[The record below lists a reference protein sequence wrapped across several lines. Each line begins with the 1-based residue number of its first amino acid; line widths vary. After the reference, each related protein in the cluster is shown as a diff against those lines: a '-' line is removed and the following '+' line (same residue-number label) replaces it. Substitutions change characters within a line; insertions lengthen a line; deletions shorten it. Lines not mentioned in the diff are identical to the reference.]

1 MGIESTHPLYDET
14 KPKWTRV
21 RDSFLGSDEIKIKGE
36 VYLPKLGSQDKD
48 QYEAYVLRAM
58 YVNAIKNTVQGLVGA
73 VMRIDPVIE
82 APDRVMELAED
93 ITGTGVSLNDFISNM
108 LSEQLLMGRQGVLV
122 DRTEERAYLSG
133 YTTEQI
139 TNWIGDEC
147 IVLKESFLQEDS
159 SDPYLMEYEVQY
171 RELLID
177 EDEKFLVRI
186 WRDDNGWSVV
196 DEIYP
201 TKVGQEL
208 DSLPFVA
215 LSGNELNLNPSQPP
229 LMSLVDTNLSM
240 YRTSAD
246 LEHGRHF
253 TALPT
258 PYVTG
263 IDDTNELK
271 IGSGSAWILPDAS
284 SKAGYLEFTGQG
296 LQALEKAVEEKRGI
310 MASLGA
316 SLLQTQKSGV
326 ESAESIRLR
335 QNSEASVLVG
345 AVLSVQEGI
354 AKALSILAEWEGV
367 SGDIKVALNTDFV
380 DTKIDAGDLAA
391 LREAWQS
398 GAISHETFL
407 YNMKKGE
414 ILPDD
419 TTIEDEK
426 DLIDLQNGMALEN
439 SLNLD

>member
-1 MGIESTHPLYDET
+1 MGIESTNPLYRET
-14 KPKWTRV
+14 QNKWTRV
-21 RDSFLGSDEIKIKGE
+21 RDSFLGSDAVKEKGE
-36 VYLPKLGSQDKD
+36 VYLPKLSSQSKEE
-48 QYEAYVLRAM
+48 YEAYVLRAM

-73 VMRIDPVIE
+73 VMRINPVIN
-82 APDRVMELAED
+82 APDRIMELAQD

-108 LSEQLLMGRQGVLV
+108 LSEQLLMGRQGILV
-122 DRTEERAYLSG
+122 DRTENRTYLSG

-139 TNWIGDEC
+139 TNWMDDAI
-147 IVLKESFLQEDS
+147 ILKETYITHDTQDH
-159 SDPYLMEYEVQY
+159 YQMTYEVQY
-171 RELLID
+171 RELMID
-177 EDEKFLVRI
+177 EDGDYVIRI
-186 WRDDNGWSVV
+186 WRESTGWESVAEFV
-196 DEIYP
+196 P
-201 TKVGQEL
+201 TKVGQ
-208 DSLPFVA
+208 SLREIPFVA
-215 LSGNELNLNPSQPP
+215 LSGNELNLNPTQPP
-229 LMSLVDTNLSM
+229 LLSLVDTNLSM

-263 IDDTNELK
+263 IDGDSELR
-271 IGSGSAWILPDAS
+271 IGSGSAWILPDSS

-354 AKALSILAEWEGV
+354 AKALSLMAEWEGV
-367 SGDIKVALNTDFV
+367 SGDIEVELNTDFV
-380 DTKIDAGDLAA
+380 DTKISSEDLTA
-391 LREAWQS
+391 LMSAWQS

-414 ILPDD
+414 VIPSNVTL
-419 TTIEDEK
+419 EDEK
-426 DLIDLQNGMALEN
+426 DRIDLQNSM
-439 SLNLD
+439 NLD